1 MLLIVLIQLML
12 LTVPTINVTD
22 NIYTINVTDSTYTIN
37 VTDSTYN

>member
-22 NIYTINVTDSTYTIN
+22 SIYTINVTDSTYTIN

>member
-1 MLLIVLIQLML
+1 MLLIVFIQLML

-22 NIYTINVTDSTYTIN
+22 SIYTINVTDSTYTIN